1 MKFLKGLVTVLIRPA
16 IYGMSVSMLANVWGL
31 V

>member
-1 MKFLKGLVTVLIRPA
+1 MKFLKGLILVLILPA

-31 V
+31 D